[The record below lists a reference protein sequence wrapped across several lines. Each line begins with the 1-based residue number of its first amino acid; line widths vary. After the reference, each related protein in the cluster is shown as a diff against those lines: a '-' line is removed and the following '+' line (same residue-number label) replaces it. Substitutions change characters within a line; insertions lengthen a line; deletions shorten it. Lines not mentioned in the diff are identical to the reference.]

1 MKNSDFGKGKAKINI
16 DNMDFSHL
24 DPELRAKAEKCESL
38 EELVQLAKENGIEL
52 SDEQLDMITGGGCES
67 LWCFDASGNST
78 FYCDG
83 YHG

>member
-1 MKNSDFGKGKAKINI
+1 MNI

-52 SDEQLDMITGGGCES
+52 SDEQLDMITGGEDGGF
-67 LWCFDASGNST
+67 WCLDQNG
-78 FYCDG
+78 YCSWYCMDN
-83 YHG
+83 